1 MDNLTRGNEEMI
13 GAAAHYQSRSPAVRG
28 GDLFTG
34 ERTQRSTF
42 EHRSKTVPLTVGPS
56 PRLYTRAAMAS
67 ELPCHNASAG
77 DEILLE
83 GMRFYAYHG
92 VNPEEQ
98 ALGQRFTVDVVL
110 SVDLRQA
117 GQSDELANTVSY
129 SAVYKV
135 VRRIV
140 EGEPRQ
146 LIEAV
151 AEEISSTIL
160 TEFPPVA
167 RVTVTVR
174 KPEVPM
180 KGSMLDAAGVRI
192 TRSRADGSDDS

>member
-1 MDNLTRGNEEMI
+1 MAREIPGNN
-13 GAAAHYQSRSPAVRG
+13 AP
-28 GDLFTG
+28 
-34 ERTQRSTF
+34 ST
-42 EHRSKTVPLTVGPS
+42 
-56 PRLYTRAAMAS
+56 
-67 ELPCHNASAG
+67 

-110 SVDLRQA
+110 VVDLRRA
-117 GQSDELANTVSY
+117 GQSDELEHTVSY

-135 VRRIV
+135 VRGIV

-151 AEEISSTIL
+151 AEEIAATIL
-160 TEFPPVA
+160 GKFPLVG

-192 TRSRADGSDDS
+192 TRSRSNGSAD

>member
-1 MDNLTRGNEEMI
+1 
-13 GAAAHYQSRSPAVRG
+13 
-28 GDLFTG
+28 
-34 ERTQRSTF
+34 
-42 EHRSKTVPLTVGPS
+42 
-56 PRLYTRAAMAS
+56 MAS
-67 ELPCHNASAG
+67 NSPPGNTSCF

-92 VNPEEQ
+92 VNPEER
-98 ALGQRFTVDVVL
+98 ALGQRFMVDVTLV
-110 SVDLRQA
+110 VDLRRA
-117 GQSDELANTVSY
+117 GQSDDLTDTVSY

-135 VRRIV
+135 VRGIV

-146 LIEAV
+146 LIETV
-151 AEEISSTIL
+151 AEEIATAIL
-160 TEFPPVA
+160 TEFLPVE

-192 TRSRADGSDDS
+192 ARSRAVGSDDS

>member
-1 MDNLTRGNEEMI
+1 METEPP
-13 GAAAHYQSRSPAVRG
+13 RS
-28 GDLFTG
+28 
-34 ERTQRSTF
+34 STF
-42 EHRSKTVPLTVGPS
+42 GR
-56 PRLYTRAAMAS
+56 
-67 ELPCHNASAG
+67 

-110 SVDLRQA
+110 AVDLRRA

-135 VRRIV
+135 VRGIV

-151 AEEISSTIL
+151 AEVIAEAIL
-160 TEFPPVA
+160 REFP
-167 RVTVTVR
+167 RVERITVTVR

-192 TRSRADGSDDS
+192 TRSRAVGSDGS

>member
-1 MDNLTRGNEEMI
+1 
-13 GAAAHYQSRSPAVRG
+13 
-28 GDLFTG
+28 
-34 ERTQRSTF
+34 
-42 EHRSKTVPLTVGPS
+42 
-56 PRLYTRAAMAS
+56 MAS
-67 ELPCHNASAG
+67 EIPGNNAPVT

-92 VNPEEQ
+92 VNPEER

-110 SVDLRQA
+110 AVDLRRA
-117 GQSDELANTVSY
+117 GQSDELAHTGSY

-135 VRRIV
+135 VRGIV

-151 AEEISSTIL
+151 AEEIAAMIL
-160 TEFPPVA
+160 TDFPLVA

-192 TRSRADGSDDS
+192 TRSRSVGSDDL

>member
-1 MDNLTRGNEEMI
+1 MAMIVAHHRLPGQCPAHPRHGYHAAIGATRSSRHEKMPSEPGEEM
-13 GAAAHYQSRSPAVRG
+13 Q
-28 GDLFTG
+28 T
-34 ERTQRSTF
+34 
-42 EHRSKTVPLTVGPS
+42 
-56 PRLYTRAAMAS
+56 PR
-67 ELPCHNASAG
+67 

-92 VNPEEQ
+92 VNPEER
-98 ALGQRFTVDVVL
+98 ALGQRFAIDVGMA
-110 SVDLRQA
+110 VDLRQA
-117 GQSDELANTVSY
+117 GRSDNLADTVSY
-129 SAVYKV
+129 SAVYKL

-151 AEEISSTIL
+151 AEAIASAIL
-160 TEFPPVA
+160 AEFPPVA

-180 KGSMLDAAGVRI
+180 KGSMLDAAAVRI
-192 TRSRADGSDDS
+192 SRDRAAGRGGS

>member
-1 MDNLTRGNEEMI
+1 
-13 GAAAHYQSRSPAVRG
+13 
-28 GDLFTG
+28 
-34 ERTQRSTF
+34 
-42 EHRSKTVPLTVGPS
+42 
-56 PRLYTRAAMAS
+56 MAS
-67 ELPCHNASAG
+67 EFPANNASTT

-110 SVDLRQA
+110 AVDLRRA
-117 GQSDELANTVSY
+117 GQSDELAHTVSY

-135 VRRIV
+135 VRGIV

-151 AEEISSTIL
+151 AEEIAAMIL
-160 TEFPPVA
+160 TDFPLVA

-192 TRSRADGSDDS
+192 TRSRSVGSDDL

>member
-1 MDNLTRGNEEMI
+1 MAREIPGNN
-13 GAAAHYQSRSPAVRG
+13 APA
-28 GDLFTG
+28 T
-34 ERTQRSTF
+34 
-42 EHRSKTVPLTVGPS
+42 
-56 PRLYTRAAMAS
+56 
-67 ELPCHNASAG
+67 

-98 ALGQRFTVDVVL
+98 ALGQRFTVDVILV
-110 SVDLRQA
+110 VDLRRA
-117 GQSDELANTVSY
+117 GQSDELAHTVSY

-151 AEEISSTIL
+151 AEKIAATIL
-160 TEFPPVA
+160 GEFPPVA

-192 TRSRADGSDDS
+192 TRSRSNGSDDW

>member
-1 MDNLTRGNEEMI
+1 
-13 GAAAHYQSRSPAVRG
+13 
-28 GDLFTG
+28 
-34 ERTQRSTF
+34 
-42 EHRSKTVPLTVGPS
+42 
-56 PRLYTRAAMAS
+56 MAS
-67 ELPCHNASAG
+67 EIPGNNAPVT

-92 VNPEEQ
+92 VNPEER

-110 SVDLRQA
+110 VVDLRRA
-117 GQSDELANTVSY
+117 GQSDELAHTVSY

-135 VRRIV
+135 VRGIV

-151 AEEISSTIL
+151 AEEIAAMIL
-160 TEFPPVA
+160 TDFPLVA

-192 TRSRADGSDDS
+192 TRSRSVGSDDL

>member
-1 MDNLTRGNEEMI
+1 
-13 GAAAHYQSRSPAVRG
+13 
-28 GDLFTG
+28 
-34 ERTQRSTF
+34 
-42 EHRSKTVPLTVGPS
+42 
-56 PRLYTRAAMAS
+56 MAS
-67 ELPCHNASAG
+67 EFLGNNAPVT

-92 VNPEEQ
+92 VNPEER

-110 SVDLRQA
+110 AVDLRRA
-117 GQSDELANTVSY
+117 GQSDELAHTVSY

-135 VRRIV
+135 VRGIV

-151 AEEISSTIL
+151 AEEIAAMIL
-160 TEFPPVA
+160 TDFPLVA

-192 TRSRADGSDDS
+192 TRSRFVGSDDL